1 MIVAG
6 MPCLA
11 QTGCYTPGMSVST
24 STGLPRHMASERPER
39 PDVATIEQV
48 LQRAGYRSTRPRRTI
63 IEVILGQPRPF
74 TPEHLLAA
82 VHRADPSLGRATV
95 YRTLEILGAL
105 DVLTRVVVA
114 EGNSAYVVGLPG
126 HRHHLVCSGCG
137 AAVPFTAC
145 PVDHLV
151 AELSRTTNFAIESHV
166 LQFIGVCPACQPI
179 S

>member
-1 MIVAG
+1 
-6 MPCLA
+6 
-11 QTGCYTPGMSVST
+11 MSVS
-24 STGLPRHMASERPER
+24 STPSSPRYPGADRDAR
-39 PDVATIEQV
+39 PDVSTIEDV
-48 LQRAGYRSTRPRRTI
+48 LHGAGYRSTRPRRTI
-63 IEVILGQPRPF
+63 IETILDQAHPF

-114 EGNSAYVVGLPG
+114 EGHSAYVVGLPG

-145 PVDHLV
+145 PVDHLM
-151 AELSRTTNFAIESHV
+151 AELSRTTNFAIQSHV
-166 LQFIGVCPACQPI
+166 LQFIGVCPACQPTP
-179 S
+179 

>member
-1 MIVAG
+1 
-6 MPCLA
+6 
-11 QTGCYTPGMSVST
+11 MSVS
-24 STGLPRHMASERPER
+24 SPPGQPRYPAVERPDR
-39 PDVATIEQV
+39 PDVAAIEHV
-48 LQRAGYRSTRPRRTI
+48 LQGAGYRSTRPRRTI
-63 IEVILGQPRPF
+63 IKIILDQSRPF

-82 VHRADPSLGRATV
+82 VHRADPGLGRATV

-105 DVLTRVVVA
+105 DILTRVVVA

-151 AELSRTTNFAIESHV
+151 AELTRTTHFAIQSHV
-166 LQFIGVCPACQPI
+166 LQLIGVCPSCQPTA
-179 S
+179 